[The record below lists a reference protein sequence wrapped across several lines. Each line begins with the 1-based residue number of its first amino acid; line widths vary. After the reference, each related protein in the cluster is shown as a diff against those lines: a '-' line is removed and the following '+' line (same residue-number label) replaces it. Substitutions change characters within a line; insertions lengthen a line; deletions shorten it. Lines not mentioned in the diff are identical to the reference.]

1 MHNKLVFFRLSFELG
16 KSAGSCYN
24 TWEEKCEIPN
34 IFFLFVSTIINITTT
49 CLTVWKV
56 NLVYFLDELVLLIKL
71 FLSSVPNA
79 EWDHLS

>member
-1 MHNKLVFFRLSFELG
+1 MR
-16 KSAGSCYN
+16 N
-24 TWEEKCEIPN
+24 TKIL
-34 IFFLFVSTIINITTT
+34 FLFVSTIINITTT

-79 EWDHLS
+79 ELDHLSQYHCHCLVRQKMYFRLVYSTRLLLI